1 MTFPSRL
8 HRSCAVSSLF
18 LSYLVFTGCTVSGG
32 GSSETLTQQAY
43 MKASNTDTGD
53 AFGLTMAMDGDT
65 LVVGSIFEDSNA
77 TGVNGNPVD
86 NSASATGAVY
96 VFARANGVWSQQAYL
111 KGSNTGAFD
120 NFGSSVALSGDTLV
134 VGAPGEDSNA
144 TGVNGAQGNNS
155 VSDSGAVY
163 VFTRTNGVWSQ
174 QAYLKASNTGMF
186 DSFGS
191 SVALSGDT
199 LAVGAIGEESNAT
212 GINGNQG
219 DNSASH
225 AGAVYV
231 FTRTSGVWSQQAY
244 VKASNT
250 EANDVFGK
258 TVALN
263 SDTLAVGALQ
273 EGSALTGVT
282 GGSPN
287 EVATGNGAANS
298 GAVYVFTRTS
308 GSWSQQAYVKASNTR
323 NNDAFGTS
331 LTLSG
336 DTLAVGAPGENSV
349 LTGVITGS
357 PNAVTTGIGSPA
369 SGAVYIF
376 TRTGGGW
383 SQQAYVKASNTES
396 LDNFG
401 STVALDG
408 DKLAVGAYREDSNA
422 TGLAGTQS
430 DNSASD
436 AGAAYLFTRTAGVW
450 SQQAYVKASNTEAGD
465 QFGQSVALSGATLAV
480 GSSTE
485 DSALTGVTA
494 GSPNQ
499 AATGNGLIDSGA
511 VYVFQP

>member
-77 TGVNGNPVD
+77 IGVNGDPVD
-86 NSASATGAVY
+86 NSASASGAVY
-96 VFARANGVWSQQAYL
+96 VFTRADGVWSQQAYL
-111 KGSNTGAFD
+111 KGSNTEAFD

-144 TGVNGAQGNNS
+144 TGVNGTQGSNS
-155 VSDSGAVY
+155 ASDSGAVY

-231 FTRTSGVWSQQAY
+231 FTRTSGV
-244 VKASNT
+244 
-250 EANDVFGK
+250 
-258 TVALN
+258 
-263 SDTLAVGALQ
+263 
-273 EGSALTGVT
+273 
-282 GGSPN
+282 
-287 EVATGNGAANS
+287 
-298 GAVYVFTRTS
+298 
-308 GSWSQQAYVKASNTR
+308 WSQQAYVKASNTR